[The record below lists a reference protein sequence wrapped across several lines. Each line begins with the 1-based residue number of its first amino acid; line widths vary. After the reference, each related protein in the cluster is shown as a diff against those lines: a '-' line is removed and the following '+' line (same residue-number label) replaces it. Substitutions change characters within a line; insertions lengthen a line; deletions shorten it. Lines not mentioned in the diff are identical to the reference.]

1 MCWLCFS
8 SFAVFFFFVENSSAI
23 SKRRVRSVFSRHARS
38 SCCVKLQN
46 IGIVF
51 SCVPWRSPHFF
62 ICLAWSCLLFLILSS
77 FLPPIVS
84 FLLFPLF
91 ISVCFLFFFF
101 LLFVSFYFLF
111 VGYFVA
117 SFFTISKLVFRRKLL
132 VSVSVP
138 SASLVLFISLIF
150 RICSVLSFLISLLQ
164 CLLKFPL
171 HERRAQSHHAFC
183 RHDFGPLFG
192 IHFHVG
198 TANIISAFISSL
210 NTYISSLSNSRTNSI
225 IWFNLSVCLHVSMYV
240 SVSVFCLY
248 ALAVTDN

>member
-91 ISVCFLFFFF
+91 MSVCFLFFFF
-101 LLFVSFYFLF
+101 LLFVSFYFFICGLLCC
-111 VGYFVA
+111 
-117 SFFTISKLVFRRKLL
+117 FFFHCLKARISKEIACLCF
-132 VSVSVP
+132 
-138 SASLVLFISLIF
+138 SAISF
-150 RICSVLSFLISLLQ
+150 
-164 CLLKFPL
+164 
-171 HERRAQSHHAFC
+171 
-183 RHDFGPLFG
+183 
-192 IHFHVG
+192 
-198 TANIISAFISSL
+198 SSPVYFFDL
-210 NTYISSLSNSRTNSI
+210 PHL
-225 IWFNLSVCLHVSMYV
+225 
-240 SVSVFCLY
+240 
-248 ALAVTDN
+248 